1 MGGVETDLNT
11 VQRAL
16 AALKRET
23 GIETEILREKGDKHH
38 QKDCDAEVKLKVP
51 GLDLDLDYA
60 VAVKRQVTPASLGAV
75 EHAVKALPRLA
86 LLVTEYITP
95 AMADRLRER
104 ALHFIDTAGNAY
116 LKALPLY
123 VFIKG
128 NRLPER
134 LPATRGPLAFQ
145 RAGLQILFA
154 LLCRKDLAKRPLRE
168 IAAAAG
174 VALGT
179 VNNVLKD
186 LKQKGYLIDMGR
198 GGRHLINKD
207 ELFRKWAVAYPDVL
221 RPKILLGRYTAEKKE
236 WWKKTE
242 LPPDIYWGGE
252 VGAAKITKYLKPQ
265 QVTLYALNIP
275 KDLLVKQR
283 LKKDPN
289 GEVEILEVFWGQE
302 CNWQGTDVVHPL
314 LIYAD
319 LLVTNDSRSRETAEI
334 IYDNELVGFLRED

>member
-1 MGGVETDLNT
+1 MDADFKII
-11 VQRAL
+11 QRAL

-23 GIETEILREKGDKHH
+23 GIEAKVLPEKGNRHH
-38 QKDCDAEVKLKVP
+38 PNDCDAEVRLRVP
-51 GLDLDLDYA
+51 GLSIDLDYA
-60 VAVKRQVTPASLGAV
+60 VEVKRQVTPASIGAV
-75 EHAVKALPRLA
+75 EHAIKAFPRLA

-95 AMADRLRER
+95 AMADRLRDR
-104 ALHFIDTAGNAY
+104 AINFIDTAGNAY
-116 LKALPLY
+116 FKALPFY

-128 NRLPER
+128 NRLEEKPT
-134 LPATRGPLAFQ
+134 AARGPLAFQ

-154 LLCRKDLAKRPLRE
+154 LLCRKELEKRPLRE
-168 IAAAAG
+168 IAAAAS

-186 LKQKGYLIDMGR
+186 LKQKGYLVDMGKR
-198 GGRHLINKD
+198 GRRLVNKD
-207 ELFRKWAVAYPDVL
+207 ELFRKWAAAYPDVL
-221 RPKILLGRYTAEKKE
+221 RPRILLGRYTTERKE
-236 WWKKTE
+236 WWKETE

-265 QVTLYALNIP
+265 DVTLYAKNIP

-289 GEVEILEVFWGQE
+289 GEVEILEVFWGE
-302 CNWQGTDVVHPL
+302 YFEWDLTDVVHPL

-319 LLVTNDSRSRETAEI
+319 LLATGDSRNRETAEM
-334 IYDNELVGFLRED
+334 IYDNELVRFLRED